1 MLKTIVRPFSS
12 TARVSQDVAS
22 FLFAS
27 TKGPE
32 SAQANEDANIVQPK
46 NLQGGNKKGRVDE
59 SVVKYILNC
68 RFTKNN
74 THFTYSA
81 VMEDK
86 NFLTNNEQLSY
97 NEKYLYYLKLPQKV
111 KFHMSTGHLGFRKAA
126 RGEYEASFQ
135 TAAKL
140 FETLQQKKLLDKNIE
155 IVMRDFGKG
164 RDAFISALNGKEGNL
179 IRRHISRIS
188 DATELKFGGV
198 KAPRPR
204 RLWLY
209 IVIIII

>member
-1 MLKTIVRPFSS
+1 MLRTLVRPFSS
-12 TARVSQDVAS
+12 TARTNQDVAS
-22 FLFAS
+22 ILFS
-27 TKGPE
+27 SVKGSEKAPVM
-32 SAQANEDANIVQPK
+32 EDTNVVQP
-46 NLQGGNKKGRVDE
+46 NTLRGSNKKGRVDE
-59 SVVKYILNC
+59 AVIKYILNC

-81 VMEDK
+81 VMEDR
-86 NFLTNNEQLSY
+86 NFLANNPQLSY
-97 NEKYLYYLKLPQKV
+97 NEKYLYYLKLPQQV
-111 KFHMSTGHLGFRKAA
+111 KFHLSTGHLGFRKAA

-135 TAAKL
+135 TATKL
-140 FETLQQKKLLDKNIE
+140 FETLYQKKLLDKNIE

-179 IRRHISRIS
+179 IRRHISRVA

-204 RLWLY
+204 RL
-209 IVIIII
+209 